1 MRIQNDRQVSF
12 KGLKGL
18 HETHNICGERL
29 LSLPLCLGWGARGA
43 GWGLGCCRKLGW
55 EWRYLIYEGSKL
67 MMKGSFTWVNS
78 YCGETGTELK
88 WKNTKKRE
96 EIGPVDRGRVTG
108 RCPQQANWHFFQYYS
123 KPQERRPGEISRLIL
138 TWTQLSSP
146 KTSWKLISYQ

>member
-12 KGLKGL
+12 KSLKGL
-18 HETHNICGERL
+18 HETHNIHGERL
-29 LSLPLCLGWGARGA
+29 SPCQLCLGWDG
-43 GWGLGCCRKLGW
+43 GWGAARSWDENGEIW
-55 EWRYLIYEGSKL
+55 STSIQNWWWRDHLHQ
-67 MMKGSFTWVNS
+67 WAS

-88 WKNTKKRE
+88 WKTTKKRE

-108 RCPQQANWHFFQYYS
+108 RCPQQTNWHFFQHYS
-123 KPQERRPGEISRLIL
+123 KPQERRPGKISRLIL